1 LEFSLKKYFA
11 VFLVKVRAWLSNHT
25 VCKTGLISEVIIFYT
40 FSRRL
45 AHGSAAHVELAQRLA
60 GLASHLGEHAE
71 AETLLREAT
80 VAAYKDSRSGFRE
93 VNKSD
98 FFSYKKYINDIHEKY
113 MAG

>member
-1 LEFSLKKYFA
+1 MCWVRLFFFS
-11 VFLVKVRAWLSNHT
+11 NN
-25 VCKTGLISEVIIFYT
+25 IFVHYP
-40 FSRRL
+40 RRL

-93 VNKSD
+93 IHKYD
-98 FFSYKKYINDIHEKY
+98 FVSSEKDLNAKHESYANGYQRKVPKL
-113 MAG
+113 